1 MFLKRLKHRIG
12 CGTFVIFQYPPQRF
26 SGVFQGGGGRGA
38 GEQAR
43 AMNILEDW
51 GREMRARGDLWEA
64 LSFSPSLSCTSCTSP
79 TQTAMLQ

>member
-1 MFLKRLKHRIG
+1 MFLNVLNIG
-12 CGTFVIFQYPPQRF
+12 LAVVHLLF
-26 SGVFQGGGGRGA
+26 SNILRRGSLGFFRGGGA

-64 LSFSPSLSCTSCTSP
+64 LSFSPSLSCTSCTCP